1 MSEQEEKD
9 ELYVHHRFVADAGQG
24 PLRVDKFLTN
34 FLFDTSRSRI
44 QKAAEAK
51 AVHVNG
57 NRSRA
62 IIKSRLEIPLRWS

>member
-44 QKAAEAK
+44 QKAAEARLFMSM
-51 AVHVNG
+51 AIP
-57 NRSRA
+57 SRA
-62 IIKSRLEIPLRWS
+62 ITKSRQEIPLRWY